1 MLLAVPTSVSLLL
14 RGILLA
20 LLVLL
25 VGCATTEP
33 VWRERAQWSLE
44 QLAYEA
50 APELR
55 PAAYRSML
63 EAFEQGEAVYQK
75 RKDAEQADQLY
86 RLAFQKGQLL
96 KIELEDF
103 RAQQLAEAQRKA
115 EIERQRQAE
124 ERKRIEKE
132 EAQERERKEQAAR
145 ELAAAKAA
153 QAEQNAVAL
162 RERPASYSVRRG
174 ETLPQIAARP
184 EIYNEAG
191 LWPLIYRA
199 NRDQV
204 RDPYQL
210 WPGQVLKIPRS
221 YTREEAVEARRQSGR
236 R

>member
-1 MLLAVPTSVSLLL
+1 MLTRS
-14 RGILLA
+14 ILLA
-20 LLVLL
+20 ALLLL
-25 VGCATTEP
+25 AGCATTEP
-33 VWRERAQWSLE
+33 VWRARAQWSLE
-44 QLAYEA
+44 QLVYEA
-50 APELR
+50 APEVR
-55 PAAYRSML
+55 PEAYRSML
-63 EAFEQGEAVYQK
+63 EAFEQGEEIYLK

-86 RLAFQKGQLL
+86 RLAFQKGQIL
-96 KIELEDF
+96 KIELDEF
-103 RAQQLAEAQRKA
+103 RAHQLAEAQRQA
-115 EIERQRQAE
+115 EIERQRQSE
-124 ERKRIEKE
+124 ERKRIEE
-132 EAQERERKEQAAR
+132 AAQEKKRQEQAAR
-145 ELAAAKAA
+145 EIAAAKAA

-162 RERPASYSVRRG
+162 RERPTSYSIRRG

-221 YTREEAVEARRQSGR
+221 YTREEAVEARRQAGR

>member
-1 MLLAVPTSVSLLL
+1 MPLLT

-20 LLVLL
+20 AVLL
-25 VGCATTEP
+25 LAGCASTEP

-44 QLAYEA
+44 QLAYET

-55 PAAYRSML
+55 PEAYRSML
-63 EAFEQGEAVYQK
+63 EAFEQGEAVYLKQ
-75 RKDAEQADQLY
+75 RDAEQADQLY

-96 KIELEDF
+96 KMELDEF
-103 RAQQLAEAQRKA
+103 RAHQLAEAQRQA

-124 ERKRIEKE
+124 ERKRIEE
-132 EAQERERKEQAAR
+132 EAQERKRKEQAAR

-221 YTREEAVEARRQSGR
+221 YSREEAVEARRQAGR